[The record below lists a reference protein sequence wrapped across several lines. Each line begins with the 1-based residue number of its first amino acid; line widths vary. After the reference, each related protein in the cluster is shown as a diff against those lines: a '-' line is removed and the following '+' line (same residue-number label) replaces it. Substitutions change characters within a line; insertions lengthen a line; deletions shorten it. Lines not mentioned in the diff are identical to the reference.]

1 MFESIQSVDS
11 TVFVLIN
18 QTLAN
23 PVTDFLMPIITN
35 DMFLRIGF
43 GVAVLLLLIRGDN
56 HTRRAALFS
65 ILALIVSDYISSSL
79 IKPFADRLRPCHD
92 PAMLTGIHLLV
103 HCGGGK
109 SFPSSHAVNSF
120 AVTLF
125 FLSATHSTTPR
136 AKRTL
141 RAVFVLAILIA
152 LSRVFV
158 GVHYPL
164 DITVGAVLGAT
175 VGWAVAKVFVWSEK
189 DYLPGAV
196 QE

>member
-18 QTLAN
+18 QSLAN
-23 PVTDFLMPIITN
+23 PVTDILMPIITN

-43 GVAVLLLLIRGDN
+43 GVAVIALLIRGN
-56 HTRRAALFS
+56 NNVRRAALFS
-65 ILALIVSDYISSSL
+65 IIALIVADHISSSI
-79 IKPFADRLRPCHD
+79 IKPFVDRLRPCHD

-120 AVTLF
+120 AVTVF
-125 FLSATHSTTPR
+125 FLGATPN

-175 VGWAVAKVFVWSEK
+175 VGWLIGKVYVWSEK
-189 DYLPGAV
+189 DYLQVVAD
-196 QE
+196 